1 MITLFARG
9 RAACAFAAGLLLLA
23 CGPEHGFSGAWKQNC
38 DDPEAGGC
46 PQAGDNFTDGN
57 FVYALHV
64 GRYGDDVTG
73 IVVRYTGN
81 TYDPLAECGCY
92 IMQAGHATDSTLEFT
107 LKLVA
112 DGNGGGPGCAAPDD
126 RFGSACQDALRT
138 PRCDTL
144 EFKDLNGDDDLL
156 TGQLVCDGDSRPVQF
171 VPASGK
177 TRRTCLDGASCAHLP
192 DAGTP

>member
-1 MITLFARG
+1 MITTTAKG

-38 DDPEAGGC
+38 DDPAGGC
-46 PQAGDNFTDGN
+46 PQDGDELKDDR

-92 IMQAGHATDSTLEFT
+92 IMQGGHATDSDLSFT

-112 DGNGGGPGCAAPDD
+112 DGNGGGPGCAAPGD
-126 RFGSACQDALRT
+126 RFGSTCMDALQKPPICQT
-138 PRCDTL
+138 I
-144 EFKDLNGDDDLL
+144 EFKLNGDDDLL
-156 TGQLVCDGDSRPVQF
+156 TGQRVCDGDSRAVQF

-177 TRRTCLDGASCAHLP
+177 TRRTCLDGASCANLP

>member
-1 MITLFARG
+1 MTTTAKG
-9 RAACAFAAGLLLLA
+9 RAACAFAAGLMLLA

-38 DDPEAGGC
+38 DDPAGGC
-46 PQAGDNFTDGN
+46 PQDGVELKDGTV
-57 FVYALHV
+57 VYALHV

-92 IMQAGHATDSTLEFT
+92 IMQGGRASDGDLSFT

-138 PRCDTL
+138 PKCDTL
-144 EFKDLNGDDDLL
+144 DFTLSGDDDQL
-156 TGQLVCDGDSRPVQF
+156 TGQLVCNAVSRPVQF